1 MITMTELEMLIAI
14 LAPAVAIIL
23 FLLGLTFQVLQ
34 RMTKVETNVTLLLQW
49 VACLNGNMST
59 EKEFKDFLKKLKK
72 VNQENCG

>member
-1 MITMTELEMLIAI
+1 MTELEMLIAI

-23 FLLGLTFQVLQ
+23 FFLTLTFQLLQ

>member
-1 MITMTELEMLIAI
+1 MTELEMLIAI

-34 RMTKVETNVTLLLQW
+34 RITKVETNVSLLLQG

-59 EKEFKDFLKKLKK
+59 
-72 VNQENCG
+72 

>member
-1 MITMTELEMLIAI
+1 MTELEVIIAV

-23 FLLGLTFQVLQ
+23 FLLGLTFSVLQ
-34 RMTKVETNVTLLLQW
+34 RITKVETNVSLLLQW